1 MKKFDRSNTK
11 QSNRRDSRG
20 SGRRDSRESDREYSR
35 GRDSR
40 GSGREY
46 SRGRDSRGSGRE
58 YSRGRD
64 SRGSGRGYSGGRN
77 FGRSRR
83 SSEPPTMHKTVCDEC
98 KQDCEVPFKPT
109 ANKPIYCD
117 ECFKKKGG
125 SGNKSEKYEKDLA
138 EINEKLDK
146 IVELLESK

>member
-20 SGRRDSRESDREYSR
+20 SGRRDSRESD
-35 GRDSR
+35 
-40 GSGREY
+40 REY